1 MPLDRDRTFRFRR
14 REFAVLRCAS
24 TKMPWK
30 SNVNLN
36 AIKRRAKRKPKMPRR
51 EKAERSRYGQFLEA
65 WHLLGAD
72 GTGLTIHASVENDVL
87 LALLK
92 AKVAEECSR

>member
-1 MPLDRDRTFRFRR
+1 MPEDAWFIIP
-14 REFAVLRCAS
+14 AS
-24 TKMPWK
+24 GLPTKA
-30 SNVNLN
+30 LYL
-36 AIKRRAKRKPKMPRR
+36 PRR

-92 AKVAEECSR
+92 AKVAEECSRH